1 MTDQILTKKQEAA
14 KLAEADRRDGW
25 RHMMA
30 TPASRRVMWE
40 QFEIV
45 SLFQVS
51 SVKEHGPLAFNEGR
65 RSVAI
70 QVMTD
75 LLTHCPEQ
83 YDRMVVE
90 NRARLAL
97 EKTESDQEADQQ

>member
-51 SVKEHGPLAFNEGR
+51 RSIEPGPLAFNEGR

-70 QVMTD
+70 QLVTD
-75 LLTHCPEQ
+75 LLNYCPEQ

>member
-1 MTDQILTKKQEAA
+1 MTDQILTKAQEAA

-30 TPASRRVMWE
+30 TPAARRVMWE

-51 SVKEHGPLAFNEGR
+51 RSIEPGPLAYNEGR

-70 QVMTD
+70 QVVTD
-75 LLTHCPEQ
+75 LLTYCPEQ

>member
-1 MTDQILTKKQEAA
+1 
-14 KLAEADRRDGW
+14 LAEADRRDGW
-25 RHMMA
+25 RHMMN
-30 TPASRRVMWE
+30 TPAARRVMWE

-51 SVKEHGPLAFNEGR
+51 RSIEPGPLAFNEGR

-70 QVMTD
+70 QLVTD
-75 LLTHCPEQ
+75 LLNYCPEQ

-97 EKTESDQEADQQ
+97 EKAESELECDQ

>member
-1 MTDQILTKKQEAA
+1 MNEQILTKKEQAA

-30 TPASRRVMWE
+30 TPAARRVMWE
-40 QFEIV
+40 QFEVV
-45 SLFQVS
+45 SLYQVS
-51 SVKEHGPLAFNEGR
+51 RSIEPGPLAYNEGR

-70 QVMTD
+70 QVVTD
-75 LLTHCPEQ
+75 LLNYCPEQ

-97 EKTESDQEADQQ
+97 EKTESDQEADQ